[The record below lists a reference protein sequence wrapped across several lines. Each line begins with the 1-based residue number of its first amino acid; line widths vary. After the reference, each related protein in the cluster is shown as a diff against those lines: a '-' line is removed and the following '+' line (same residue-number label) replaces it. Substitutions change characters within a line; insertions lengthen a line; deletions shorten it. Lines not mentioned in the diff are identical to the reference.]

1 MGEGVSCGYSRF
13 PERSRT
19 VPNRPEPCRN
29 LLASFRLTPPTT
41 VPAPRAVRA
50 LRLSWEQMETVPW
63 TALRAVPQAAP
74 LSALQGPDPQRLMP
88 PLCAGVR
95 PAGRAALDL
104 EIAGGS
110 LRGWRHWP
118 SQDDLG
124 LSCPGENSS

>member
-29 LLASFRLTPPTT
+29 LFASFPLTPTTT

-74 LSALQGPDPQRLMP
+74 LSAPQDPDRQRLMP

-95 PAGRAALDL
+95 PAG
-104 EIAGGS
+104 
-110 LRGWRHWP
+110 
-118 SQDDLG
+118 
-124 LSCPGENSS
+124 